1 MKKRSGMNKRPIVNF
16 KFKPKLN
23 SIYKLRKNQLLYP
36 EGIVTLNDTAF
47 KILSLCNGTLD
58 IPEIKEIIFQEYF
71 SLNSDNFTLIDNDID
86 ESFLNFYD
94 NNWIH

>member
-1 MKKRSGMNKRPIVNF
+1 MKKRSGMNKSVNF

-58 IPEIKEIIFQEYF
+58 IPEIKEILFQEY
-71 SLNSDNFTLIDNDID
+71 NFVNVTLIDNDID
-86 ESFLNFYD
+86 ESFVMFYD
-94 NNWIH
+94 NNWII